1 MNISR
6 FFMFLGAVF
15 LVALVL
21 YIVTV
26 PKGSDIPLTGVVDGN
41 EVIVSAK
48 ITGRIE
54 RLLVGEGAEVKAGQ
68 LVAELDTAELAA
80 QRDSA
85 AASIRSLEAQ
95 VTQGH
100 RTEGWT
106 ADQPGATRPQG
117 EATLPPTKANIEPPT
132 PDRATNDRAIRGGW
146 GLSK

>member
-1 MNISR
+1 MNMLR
-6 FFMFLGAVF
+6 FFMFLGAVV

-41 EVIVSAK
+41 EVIVSAR

-80 QRDSA
+80 QPDST
-85 AASIRSLEAQ
+85 AASIPSLEPQDSQPPRA
-95 VTQGH
+95 
-100 RTEGWT
+100 EG
-106 ADQPGATRPQG
+106 
-117 EATLPPTKANIEPPT
+117 
-132 PDRATNDRAIRGGW
+132 
-146 GLSK
+146 